1 MSLFQSKAEWL
12 KQNLTLKET
21 WSYTTAVSFL
31 RISFGSSELLG
42 VLNQFIV
49 QLKLKANKA
58 SMPISFQSYSAV
70 YEKQKINKSLIFVIK
85 RSRML
90 DEWEANGWWI
100 LSRKH
105 FLLTGSP
112 FFLISHFLLYFH
124 TSYSKILWNTKR
136 KIWLLVSRWE
146 ILQEPWNLKHWTI
159 IHRCAFSILEIIL

>member
-1 MSLFQSKAEWL
+1 MD
-12 KQNLTLKET
+12 
-21 WSYTTAVSFL
+21 
-31 RISFGSSELLG
+31 

-70 YEKQKINKSLIFVIK
+70 YEKRKINKSLIFVIK

-105 FLLTGSP
+105 FLLTGST

-124 TSYSKILWNTKR
+124 TSYSKIPWNTKR
-136 KIWLLVSRWE
+136 KIWLLVSWWE
-146 ILQEPWNLKHWTI
+146 NTTGTLGFETLNNNSQMCLFYIGNNLVN
-159 IHRCAFSILEIIL
+159 L